1 MSGECGDDGWVEVM
15 VKERGTT
22 WYYGY
27 GDMLEVQ
34 W

>member
-1 MSGECGDDGWVEVM
+1 MENGDSGWVEVM